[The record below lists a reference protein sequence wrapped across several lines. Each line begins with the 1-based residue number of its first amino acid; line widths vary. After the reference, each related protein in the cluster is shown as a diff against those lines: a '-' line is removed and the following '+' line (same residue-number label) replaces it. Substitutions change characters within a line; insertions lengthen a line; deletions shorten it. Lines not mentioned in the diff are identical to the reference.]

1 MNSIQNRI
9 LTDSRIT
16 PSGNGSS
23 PTSSPT
29 PPSNLSPTDPSS
41 LNPVNPDFSDIKNS
55 IPPSP
60 SPKEN
65 TYFCVP
71 PTNGQKWWAALL
83 LGFVFAI
90 VSSPAA
96 YYATSYVTTSLGGI
110 SLTVGPGPNLVGL
123 LIHTLIFI
131 LIVRIILW

>member
-1 MNSIQNRI
+1 MDSIQNRI

-23 PTSSPT
+23 PTNDSIPLSDNNSPPT
-29 PPSNLSPTDPSS
+29 PLT
-41 LNPVNPDFSDIKNS
+41 
-55 IPPSP
+55 
-60 SPKEN
+60 PKDN

-83 LGFVFAI
+83 LGLVFAV

-96 YYATSYVTTSLGGI
+96 YQATSYVTSSLGGI
-110 SLTVGPGPNLVGL
+110 ELTSGPGPNLVGL
-123 LIHTLIFI
+123 LIHTLVFI